1 MTKLEIS
8 SRLKGIRNR
17 KGLTQDEVAKNSDVT
32 YGYYKMIEQGTR
44 SPSLETVENIA
55 KALNVAP
62 LILLNDRVEIMNA
75 QADEEEERLREL
87 FSDIPENK
95 LKIADGLIVQA
106 SRLRVLLND
115 NWNDILENGEYE
127 KFRQSKNQ
135 TPYDRKRPIV
145 EHYDARDKTYKE
157 IIAQLIELLPEEN
170 KESQSYEEKVLG

>member
-8 SRLKGIRNR
+8 SRLKGIRNS
-17 KGLTQDEVAKNSDVT
+17 KGLTQEEVAINSGVT
-32 YGYYKMIEQGTR
+32 YVYYKMIEQGTR

-127 KFRQSKNQ
+127 KFRQSEKQ

-145 EHYDARDKTYKE
+145 ERYDARDKTYKE
-157 IIAQLIELLPEEN
+157 TIAQLIELLPEEN